1 MGQATLV
8 VALLQRANALG
19 KVEIGAIGGCVVAK
33 YIIGKAI
40 RQLAHM
46 QVGVG
51 GQCCL
56 CAFGVCRK
64 GKQGESKDKE
74 VFFHFRKG
82 VLSLFYIGL
91 CPARKPSQGR
101 PQSCGACR
109 EWWVGL

>member
-1 MGQATLV
+1 MGQAALV
-8 VALLQRANALG
+8 FGFLQRANALG
-19 KVEIGAIGGCVVAK
+19 EVEIGAIGGCVVAK

-40 RQLAHM
+40 WQLAHM

-82 VLSLFYIGL
+82 VLSLFDIGL
-91 CPARKPSQGR
+91 WPIRKPSLGR
-101 PQSCGACR
+101 PRGCGACR
-109 EWWVGL
+109 K

>member
-1 MGQATLV
+1 MGQAALV

-19 KVEIGAIGGCVVAK
+19 EVEIGTIGGCVVAK
-33 YIIGKAI
+33 YIIGKAVW
-40 RQLAHM
+40 QLAHM

-64 GKQGESKDKE
+64 GKQGENKDKE
-74 VFFHFRKG
+74 VFFHLRKG
-82 VLSLFYIGL
+82 VLSLLCKGL
-91 CPARKPSQGR
+91 LAARKPSRGQ